1 MLSLRLGSVLKRL
14 RDELSRIPG
23 ARAVIVFGSVARGDY
38 RPDSDVDILLV
49 VEDVERARP
58 PARRISSNVFSE
70 TGVPE
75 TVIVASLDDYSSG
88 KTALLRRAR
97 REGRALWRA

>member
-1 MLSLRLGSVLKRL
+1 MLSLRLGGVLKRL
-14 RDELSRIPG
+14 REELSRIPG

-49 VEDVERARP
+49 VEDVERAKP
-58 PARRISSNVFSE
+58 LARRISSNVFSE
-70 TGVPE
+70 TGVPV

-88 KTALLRRAR
+88 RTALLRRAR